1 MTDLQ
6 AALATHDKELLAR
19 YTGAGNETYEDFLRL
34 LPGARQTA
42 PELDCVQPRPHCA
55 TAAVGVVRRP
65 PPDRGG
71 ERWEQ
76 EDEGGQG
83 AGSHVRTDADVFLEV
98 QADAGR
104 PLPGAGGSAFAEEEE
119 LEELDME
126 GLANVVHG
134 GRMNAPASP
143 GRLAVDNFLPD
154 SAEEEDEDEDG
165 GGGGGYMPSMMG
177 GQKRRGA
184 GGSGAEGDSGG
195 YVPSMVRPQ
204 AVAASDGQGI
214 TRGMLG
220 WEGLEAGSEP
230 EPDDSDGGDGG
241 DGGDDEDLMALVA
254 SMAEGKQL
262 RAARHGGGDGGGGNG
277 AAAGVGAS
285 ASLGGGGGADA
296 EMQGWEADSLPGGCS
311 AQQTSPERR
320 SAGELQRGVRMAAEA
335 VDDGESADV
344 DPEAS
349 EVEVEV
355 EVAAAAAA
363 RRAAL
368 HLLDGGGGDAPG
380 AAEENPEQPPQQP
393 PPPPQEAEAEA
404 ELEAAAW
411 EDPVEAF
418 ELDEQFDYDGVTLT
432 PKVNVEQMR
441 REWLAARQ
449 GEAAAAA
456 SKRGNG
462 ATGNA

>member
-34 LPGARQTA
+34 LPGARQAA

-83 AGSHVRTDADVFLEV
+83 ADSHVRTDADVFLEV

-195 YVPSMVRPQ
+195 YVPSTMRSQ
-204 AVAASDGQGI
+204 AAAASDGQGI
-214 TRGMLG
+214 TRSMLG
-220 WEGLEAGSEP
+220 CEGLEAGSEP
-230 EPDDSDGGDGG
+230 EPGDSDDGDGDGGDGG

-262 RAARHGGGDGGGGNG
+262 RVARNSGGGGGGNG
-277 AAAGVGAS
+277 AAEGVGAS

-296 EMQGWEADSLPGGCS
+296 EI
-311 AQQTSPERR
+311 
-320 SAGELQRGVRMAAEA
+320 
-335 VDDGESADV
+335 
-344 DPEAS
+344 
-349 EVEVEV
+349 
-355 EVAAAAAA
+355 
-363 RRAAL
+363 
-368 HLLDGGGGDAPG
+368 
-380 AAEENPEQPPQQP
+380 
-393 PPPPQEAEAEA
+393 
-404 ELEAAAW
+404 
-411 EDPVEAF
+411 
-418 ELDEQFDYDGVTLT
+418 
-432 PKVNVEQMR
+432 
-441 REWLAARQ
+441 
-449 GEAAAAA
+449 
-456 SKRGNG
+456 
-462 ATGNA
+462 